1 MAARLDIDIGPVPV
15 DAALAH
21 SPTRFERVL

>member
-1 MAARLDIDIGPVPV
+1 MAARLDIAIGPVPV

-21 SPTRFERVL
+21 SPMRFEQVL